1 MTNKANVAKY
11 NQDKIVYSDI
21 INPALSIDEK
31 LDLAQQVSSKFT
43 EVIKAL
49 KLVERISG
57 KEYVTVSGWS
67 VLGNFMGTRIENIRT
82 TPIEVK
88 GGFGYHAK
96 VDLVNK
102 DGVKIAEGDAIAT
115 SRGRQK
121 EDHTVYSMAITR
133 ATGKAY
139 RLGLAWLVEMAG
151 YTSTPAEEMPDEMRK
166 NINEETVAD
175 DAIPVNKINKTETTE
190 TVEDEEFNPADY
202 ITSCENN
209 CTKYE
214 RTINQENMLICVEHL
229 KKHDKI
235 TPEQYEQL
243 TGIIKEEY

>member
-1 MTNKANVAKY
+1 MTKANVAEYK
-11 NQDKIVYSDI
+11 QDKIVYSDI

-31 LDLAQQVSSKFT
+31 LDLAQKVSSKFT
-43 EVIKAL
+43 EVIKKL

-67 VLGNFMGTRIENIRT
+67 VLGNFMGTRIENIRV

-121 EDHTVYSMAITR
+121 ELHTVYSMAITR
-133 ATGKAY
+133 ASGKAY
-139 RLGLAWLVEMAG
+139 RLGLAWVVEMAG
-151 YTSTPAEEMPDEMRK
+151 YNATPAEEMPEEMRNNK
-166 NINEETVAD
+166 EESAGD
-175 DAIPVNKINKTETTE
+175 DAIPVNKINE
-190 TVEDEEFNPADY
+190 TVEDDEFNPADY
-202 ITSCENN
+202 ITSCEND
-209 CTKYE
+209 CTKYGK
-214 RTINQENMLICVEHL
+214 TINQKNMLICVEHL

-243 TGIIKEEY
+243 TEIIKEEY